1 MIYKIFHILF
11 PKKLLFLI
19 FETLYKAISFKITRT
34 TKKNRNFL
42 INKEIFYLDIKIQ
55 LSRCSSLFPIN
66 NKQIRNN
73 FFNLHYREIE
83 TEITYLLELL
93 KNSSILDQY
102 FLFSKIL
109 FEEVI

>member
-11 PKKLLFLI
+11 QKLCLT
-19 FETLYKAISFKITRT
+19 FETLYQDISFKITRT
-34 TKKNRNFL
+34 TQKSRNCL

-66 NKQIRNN
+66 IKQIRNN

-83 TEITYLLELL
+83 TEVTCLLELL

>member
-1 MIYKIFHILF
+1 MFFFISNKYQTN
-11 PKKLLFLI
+11 KKQF
-19 FETLYKAISFKITRT
+19 
-34 TKKNRNFL
+34 
-42 INKEIFYLDIKIQ
+42 
-55 LSRCSSLFPIN
+55 
-66 NKQIRNN
+66 

-83 TEITYLLELL
+83 TEVTYLLELL